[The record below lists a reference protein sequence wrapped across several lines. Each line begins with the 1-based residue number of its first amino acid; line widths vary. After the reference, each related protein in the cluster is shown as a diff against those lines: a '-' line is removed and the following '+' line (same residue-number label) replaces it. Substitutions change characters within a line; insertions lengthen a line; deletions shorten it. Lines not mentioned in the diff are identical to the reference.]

1 MRRRQWQCHWSTKS
15 GLGRSGPGQLRS
27 AAPQGLHVL
36 TLRALGRCG
45 VVDSTPDRQSG
56 GVGLS
61 PSQCIKIFGC
71 VAKLCCAEVITCCKN
86 RRMAMDS
93 EHKVESCSWHFPYRR
108 RWHQSVPV
116 WELQLAL
123 SCIGGAGITH
133 FPIVS
138 DTQTVRVWPCAAVG
152 FN

>member
-1 MRRRQWQCHWSTKS
+1 
-15 GLGRSGPGQLRS
+15 
-27 AAPQGLHVL
+27 
-36 TLRALGRCG
+36 
-45 VVDSTPDRQSG
+45 
-56 GVGLS
+56 
-61 PSQCIKIFGC
+61 
-71 VAKLCCAEVITCCKN
+71 
-86 RRMAMDS
+86 MDS

-133 FPIVS
+133 FPIVL

-152 FN
+152 FNCGWLCCQALLCRGHHMLQK